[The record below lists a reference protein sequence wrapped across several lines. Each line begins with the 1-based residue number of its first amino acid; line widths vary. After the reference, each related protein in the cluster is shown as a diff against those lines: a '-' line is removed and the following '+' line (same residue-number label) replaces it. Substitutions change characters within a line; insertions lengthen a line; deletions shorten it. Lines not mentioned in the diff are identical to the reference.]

1 MPHHMNLETAVA
13 TFLRAQEGK
22 NRRPATLVA
31 YRTDLAQFV
40 AWLRETNGVI
50 DTPAEVT
57 KLDITEYLGHLAKR
71 QLSGVTRARKMA
83 SLREFFRYLESIAIL
98 QHSPIAGLD
107 TPKKEKH
114 GRNYLSSE
122 EFNRL
127 LAAAGGNPR
136 DYAILQVFLQTGV
149 RVSELCALT
158 LEDIDLTGRTLRVR
172 EGKGQADRTIELEK
186 KGIQA
191 LKSYL
196 RQRADTLSLVLFL
209 NYTGE
214 PLSERGVQKML
225 AKYLAQAGIT
235 KKISPHALRH
245 TFASYKAARG
255 ISAFQLKEWLGHSR
269 HDTTSIYV
277 HLVRQNAKKA
287 MEATSL

>member
-1 MPHHMNLETAVA
+1 MNLETSVE
-13 TFLRAQEGK
+13 TFLRAQQGK

-31 YRTDLAQFV
+31 YSTDLTQFV

-50 DTPAEVT
+50 DTPA
-57 KLDITEYLGHLAKR
+57 DITRLDLSEYLAHLADR
-71 QLSGVTRARKMA
+71 QLAGVTRARKVA
-83 SLREFFRYLESIAIL
+83 TLREYFRFLDSIAVLRYADIGIL
-98 QHSPIAGLD
+98 A
-107 TPKKEKH
+107 TPKKEQR
-114 GRNYLSSE
+114 GRNYLSPE
-122 EFNRL
+122 EYNRL
-127 LAAAGGNPR
+127 LAAAGGHPR

-158 LEDIDLTGRTLRVR
+158 LEDIDLVGKELRVR
-172 EGKGQADRTIELEK
+172 EGKGQSERRIELEK

-196 RQRADTLSLVLFL
+196 RQRADTLSPILFL

-235 KKISPHALRH
+235 KRISPHALRH

-255 ISAFQLKEWLGHSR
+255 VSAFQLQAWLGHAR
-269 HDTTSIYV
+269 LDTTSIYV